1 MTPRKASKRAAA
13 REDSDAETSS
23 TAAASL
29 SLAHPQSTNV
39 SSPIQY
45 VARERPVRA
54 RAPPRKAATSRR
66 QQAPYDCTGAD
77 APNQQ
82 ILASDN
88 DDIDS
93 IPLSRRPKG
102 RTKQQLG
109 PPITTDERMSTLDE
123 THRLVVE
130 DFVQNAKDLGEKVV
144 DARYF
149 LVPAP
154 SPQSPLLLAG
164 RTVEEVN

>member
-1 MTPRKASKRAAA
+1 MTPRKANKRAAA
-13 REDSDAETSS
+13 REDSDAESSS

-45 VARERPVRA
+45 VARERPLRA

-66 QQAPYDCTGAD
+66 QQVPYDCIGAD
-77 APNQQ
+77 APNQ
-82 ILASDN
+82 IIASDN
-88 DDIDS
+88 DDVDS
-93 IPLSRRPKG
+93 IPLSRRPK
-102 RTKQQLG
+102 RKTKQQLG

-130 DFVQNAKDLGEKVV
+130 NFVQNAKDLGEKVV
-144 DARYF
+144 DADIF
-149 LVPAP
+149 
-154 SPQSPLLLAG
+154 
-164 RTVEEVN
+164 